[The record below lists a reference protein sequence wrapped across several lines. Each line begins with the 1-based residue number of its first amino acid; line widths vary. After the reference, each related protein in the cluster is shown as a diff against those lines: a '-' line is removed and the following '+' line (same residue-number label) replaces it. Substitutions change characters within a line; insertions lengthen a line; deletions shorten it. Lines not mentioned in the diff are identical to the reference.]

1 MSNVNTTTGSP
12 PATEARPA
20 GRSHW
25 WIFFAVLCLL
35 QLAAWVAWLMVAS
48 RHPVAEVPLA
58 TPAHH

>member
-1 MSNVNTTTGSP
+1 MSTNTETS
-12 PATEARPA
+12 PATEQRPA
-20 GRSHW
+20 GRSRW
-25 WIFFAVLCLL
+25 WIFFAALCVL